1 MWHRF
6 VPLSSLL
13 SPPFLPSP
21 YYHLSFLLPWYCLC
35 VFLFSTYVFYFS
47 PWRNTH
53 TSYPRSPKLLFPRAD
68 GIISMQIHTGH
79 TLVWISSRDESRSS
93 RESRKSN
100 DISWIPF
107 ETYINHYKSSF
118 NCSAIRDIWRCPDCL
133 DNFGKVT
140 EKWIIVFIPRLI
152 PMVINIWKVKKDGR

>member
-1 MWHRF
+1 MKTILFYVLFFQIRTIPF
-6 VPLSSLL
+6 LL
-13 SPPFLPSP
+13 SEIPPNMEHPIYPTVFHQIKQTPCTCVYVTSFRPPFISSFPSLPP
-21 YYHLSFLLPWYCLC
+21 PHYHLSFLLPWYCLC

-107 ETYINHYKSSF
+107 ENLY
-118 NCSAIRDIWRCPDCL
+118 
-133 DNFGKVT
+133 
-140 EKWIIVFIPRLI
+140 
-152 PMVINIWKVKKDGR
+152 